1 MGRGGF
7 QGRPGRAEQAQH
19 VGGVV
24 CGRRRV
30 GDQRFVGGRRRV
42 VQRIGVGQPLGLG
55 LQVEILAFERLEPLD
70 LFQPVPQVLGFPR
83 PLAGAGNQ
91 LIELTSDLQVPLV
104 DPLVVAE
111 QSGELGAERTGPAR
125 PAACPA

>member
-1 MGRGGF
+1 M
-7 QGRPGRAEQAQH
+7 
-19 VGGVV
+19 
-24 CGRRRV
+24 
-30 GDQRFVGGRRRV
+30 GGRRRV

-83 PLAGAGNQ
+83 PLAGAGDQ

-111 QSGELGAERTGPAR
+111 QSGELGPANR
-125 PAACPA
+125 SSAARCLPGLSSCCWSACPCTATRSSAR